1 MLDENGGP
9 TAGRRPTAHEI
20 VAAAV
25 SYDSPK
31 ESSPEHQQMST
42 ESESGSADPRPRRET
57 PVFRVG
63 ASPWARRLGR
73 VTRRQ
78 VERPISE
85 AKSRRGIARRD
96 AVFRR
101 CLAVAD
107 VAAAGAALLLCIGVL
122 GDDRLHLVTLF
133 ALPLVVVAGKIS
145 GLYDRDELLINKT
158 TLDQAPQLFQLATLY
173 ALLIWLLDQS
183 LIVGELGSRQVLV
196 LWGSLFVFVVLG
208 RRAARWVARRV
219 SEPERCL
226 FVGGE
231 DSHNRL
237 SSKLDAHQDGRAILV
252 GRMVLTPDAT
262 AEPLVDTAPTTLARL
277 IDDLNVHRVIVEP
290 SEAAPQLTLDFV
302 REAKAMGIRVSLL
315 PRILE
320 VVGSS
325 IEVDDLNGLTLL
337 GVRRF
342 GLTRSSQAVKRTFDI
357 CGAGVG
363 LLVISPMLA
372 AVALIIKLD
381 SPGPVFFRQTRV
393 GRDGKAFQI
402 WKFRTMVQGADNAK
416 ADILDLNEAEG
427 LFKIA
432 RDPRVTRVGR
442 RLRAWSLDEL
452 PQLVNV
458 LRGEMSL
465 VGPRPLILD
474 EDAKIIGLDRRRL
487 YLTPGMT
494 GHWQILGSA
503 RIPLT
508 EMVKLDYL
516 YVAGWSL
523 WEDIKIL
530 LRTIPYMLARRGV

>member
-1 MLDENGGP
+1 MGYE
-9 TAGRRPTAHEI
+9 
-20 VAAAV
+20 AAEA
-25 SYDSPK
+25 DK
-31 ESSPEHQQMST
+31 ESRPEEPLVSPEF
-42 ESESGSADPRPRRET
+42 EADPAQPQTRPRRGT

-63 ASPWARRLGR
+63 ASPWARRLSW

-78 VERPISE
+78 VERPIAE
-85 AKSRRGIARRD
+85 GESRGGIAQRD

-101 CLAVAD
+101 CLAIAD
-107 VAAAGAALLLCIGVL
+107 IGAAGAALLLCISVL

-133 ALPLVVVAGKIS
+133 ALPLVVVAGKVS

-208 RRAARWVARRV
+208 RRAARWLARRM

-231 DSHNRL
+231 DSHDRL
-237 SSKLDAHQDGRAILV
+237 SSKLDAHHDGRAILV
-252 GRMVLTPDAT
+252 GRMVLTSEAS
-262 AEPLVDTAPTTLARL
+262 AEPLADAASATLARL
-277 IDDLNVHRVIVEP
+277 IDHLNVHRVIVEP

-325 IEVDDLNGLTLL
+325 IEVDDLDGLTLL

-357 CGAGVG
+357 CGAAVG
-363 LLVISPMLA
+363 LLADLA
-372 AVALIIKLD
+372 HA
-381 SPGPVFFRQTRV
+381 
-393 GRDGKAFQI
+393 GRDRADHQARLARPGLLPPDPC
-402 WKFRTMVQGADNAK
+402 RTRRRGLRDLEVPHDGARRRQG
-416 ADILDLNEAEG
+416 EG
-427 LFKIA
+427 GP
-432 RDPRVTRVGR
+432 PRSQRGR
-442 RLRAWSLDEL
+442 RALQDRRGSARHPGGPWLRAPSLDEL
-452 PQLVNV
+452 PQLLNV

-503 RIPLT
+503 RIPLPRWSSST
-508 EMVKLDYL
+508 TSTWR
-516 YVAGWSL
+516 AGRCG
-523 WEDIKIL
+523 
-530 LRTIPYMLARRGV
+530 RT